1 MRGRCLVFVRQS
13 ALVGGVFA
21 SATLGSEDGTPI
33 QRCARVVYAQQHQG
47 VESRESRASPIVSP
61 TRSGVNCQTK
71 LAIAMVSRPSRTA
84 LRPGET
90 MASARAEAHSNRE
103 DEFAGAH
110 LARRPRASGTTYHG
124 TADYQAHV
132 GAGEANNLAPLTI
145 SEARLGQRL
154 SPWPL
159 EAILADAA
167 IAEALLAMEAPLD
180 DAPVG
185 QAIGVPVYI
194 ASTVTRPV
202 MGIPVDPTNQSSY
215 ATSTSSN
222 PWRGATQRA
231 YYDAYYNAYYSQ
243 RTLQLD
249 QLAPPAPPVQTHNS
263 SNNRPANNQAND
275 SFAME
280 NMATRFNTVGIT
292 YLRSDVVGI
301 TDPEVS
307 ATGSPNGQRA
317 FRSMLRGSSRGQDNR
332 RPRICITNDWRRH
345 CPWAARL
352 RRVERLTE
360 ETERLVESVER
371 LSRGEVAND

>member
-1 MRGRCLVFVRQS
+1 MGSVRTCINS
-13 ALVGGVFA
+13 SIMGGV
-21 SATLGSEDGTPI
+21 S
-33 QRCARVVYAQQHQG
+33 RVG
-47 VESRESRASPIVSP
+47 ASPMVSP
-61 TRSGVNCQTK
+61 FPGQASIAKR
-71 LAIAMVSRPSRTA
+71 AIAMVSRPSRTA

-90 MASARAEAHSNRE
+90 MASARAEAHSTRE
-103 DEFAGAH
+103 DELAGEH

-124 TADYQAHV
+124 TADYLAHV
-132 GAGEANNLAPLTI
+132 GASEANNLAPLTI
-145 SEARLGQRL
+145 AEARLGQRL

-167 IAEALLAMEAPLD
+167 IAEALLAMEAPLG

-194 ASTVTRPV
+194 ASTVARPV
-202 MGIPVDPTNQSSY
+202 MGVPVDPTNHSSN
-215 ATSTSSN
+215 ATSPNSN
-222 PWRGATQRA
+222 PWRGANHRA

-243 RTLQLD
+243 RTLQLVS
-249 QLAPPAPPVQTHNS
+249 PAPPVQTHNAS
-263 SNNRPANNQAND
+263 DNRPANNRANE
-275 SFAME
+275 SLAME
-280 NMATRFNTVGIT
+280 NMVTRFNTVGLT
-292 YLRSDVVGI
+292 YLRSDGI

-307 ATGSPNGQRA
+307 PTGSPNGQRA

-371 LSRGEVAND
+371 LSRGEAAND